1 MQAIS
6 LLSEWF
12 ENNPEQG
19 RELFAEIYRKR
30 AEIFMNTIRDKESL
44 YKVMR
49 TCTNL
54 SKLAE
59 VAKEIEDD
67 SEILQKIQ
75 GMKEITS
82 LLEEFEAG
90 DISELKTT
98 LRLAQNVLSD
108 DSNKIEITQ
117 EILLSLG
124 VTSID
129 ELEKALQ
136 DKGISARFMHNS
148 TPTVEMFL
156 TVERLIERT
165 KNNVIKHLQS
175 LNDYDCTD
183 VEELATTVIGG
194 IKKDGLPIYIVVRPS
209 DNGEVIIYYSSEKDT
224 LDDPS
229 SELWIDNG
237 SEEPKRLTLGK
248 VLKMTGINR
257 IPVN

>member
-1 MQAIS
+1 
-6 LLSEWF
+6 
-12 ENNPEQG
+12 
-19 RELFAEIYRKR
+19 
-30 AEIFMNTIRDKESL
+30 MNTIRDKESL

-49 TCTNL
+49 TCTDL

-59 VAKEIEDD
+59 VAKAIEGDAEIIE
-67 SEILQKIQ
+67 KIQ
-75 GMKEITS
+75 DVKEITS
-82 LLEEFEAG
+82 LLEEFEFD
-90 DISELKTT
+90 DISDLKTM
-98 LRLAQNVLSD
+98 LRLAQNVLAD

-124 VTSID
+124 VTSIE
-129 ELEKALQ
+129 ELEEALQ
-136 DKGISARFMHNS
+136 DKGIAASFMHTS
-148 TPTVEMFL
+148 TPTVEMFI
-156 TVERLIERT
+156 TVQTLIKRT

-175 LNDYDCTD
+175 LEDYDCTD

-224 LDDPS
+224 LDDPN

-237 SEEPKRLTLGK
+237 SEEPRRLTLGK
-248 VLKMTGINR
+248 VLKSTGINR